1 MGKYLFWKKIRYG
14 NLRKVKLVSILFLR
28 LELELRRI
36 SIMFFLDDDDDIYD
50 EVFDVCLVFFY

>member
-1 MGKYLFWKKIRYG
+1 MKKNKIWKFKKGK
-14 NLRKVKLVSILFLR
+14 VLVSILFLR